1 MNGTGEYYR
10 DVWAEINLD
19 AIGKNIRTFRKHI
32 PAETKIMAVVKADGY
47 GHGAYRIAQ
56 KALNEGAEWLGVA
69 LLDEALEL
77 RSQGIT
83 APILVL
89 SSFPIRG
96 IEVAIRHDISM
107 TVYQQDIVKEICREA
122 EKLQKT
128 ARIHMKVDTGMGR
141 IGMRTVEELR
151 AFVDFT
157 HTCPWIEIEGMFTHF
172 ATADEEDTAY
182 TLEQYRMFEGLID
195 ELEAYGST
203 VPLLYTNNSAAAMFY
218 PEKSRHMIRLGISL
232 YGQYPSDYAKTTN
245 IPLVP
250 AFSWKARVSHVKRV
264 PKGTKV
270 SYGAT
275 YEAPQEAVIAT
286 IPVGYADGYNRLL
299 SNKGYV
305 LIKGERAPVVGRVC
319 MDQFMVDVTH
329 IPDVAVGE
337 EAVLIGSQGN
347 DEISVDEM
355 AKWLATINYEVT
367 CMVSKRV
374 PRVYMENG
382 RVVSVSNRISTSF
395 CQE

>member
-1 MNGTGEYYR
+1 MEEAGEYYR

-19 AIGKNIRTFRKHI
+19 AIGKNIQTFRKHI

-47 GHGAYRIAQ
+47 GHGAYRVAQ
-56 KALNEGAEWLGVA
+56 KALSEGAEWLGVA

-89 SSFPIRG
+89 SSFPARG
-96 IEVAIRHDISM
+96 IEIAIRHDIVM
-107 TVYQQDIVKEICREA
+107 TVYQQDMAKEICRKA
-122 EKLQKT
+122 EELQKV
-128 ARIHMKVDTGMGR
+128 AKIHMKVDTGMGR
-141 IGMRTVEELR
+141 IGMCTAEELR
-151 AFVDFT
+151 AFLDCVE
-157 HTCPWIEIEGMFTHF
+157 TCPWIEIEGMFTHF

-182 TLEQYRMFEGLID
+182 TLEQYRMFEKLID
-195 ELEAYGST
+195 ELKARGIT
-203 VPLLYTNNSAAAMFY
+203 IPLLYTNNSAAAMFY

-245 IPLVP
+245 IPLMP
-250 AFSWKARVSHVKRV
+250 AFSWKARISHVKRV
-264 PKGTKV
+264 PKGAKV

-275 YEAPQEAVIAT
+275 YEALQEAVIAT

-305 LIKGERAPVVGRVC
+305 LIKGERAPIAGRVC

-329 IPDVAVGE
+329 IPDIAVGE
-337 EAVLIGSQGN
+337 EVVLIGKQGN

-355 AKWLATINYEVT
+355 AKWLTTINYEVT

-382 RVVSVSNRISTSF
+382 RIVSVSNRISTSF